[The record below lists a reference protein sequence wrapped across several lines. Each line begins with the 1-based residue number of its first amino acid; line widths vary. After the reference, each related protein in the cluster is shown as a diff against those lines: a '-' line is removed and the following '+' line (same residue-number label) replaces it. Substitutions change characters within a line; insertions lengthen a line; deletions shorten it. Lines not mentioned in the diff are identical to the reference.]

1 LEEENYSGVY
11 PRPRI
16 NKNCKNIAL
25 GTKVLNQTVVQT
37 KSHYPVLIIGAG
49 INGCG
54 TFRDLCVQRVDCLLI
69 DRTDICSGASA
80 APSRLIHGGIK
91 YLETNEFRLV
101 RESAMERN
109 RLMRNAPHYVK
120 PLEVVFPTKYW
131 FAGLK
136 DAVLGYFGFKA
147 RIKNRGALLIEIGL
161 QIYDF
166 YNRKVRALPD
176 HRFLNKSV
184 LREDF
189 PAITHEAVAAGTYYE
204 GRVTHAERLGLELV
218 LDGLAANPASAL
230 STYTEVLGQPKAGR
244 LKLKDTI
251 TGEIRE
257 VTADIVI
264 NASGAWI
271 DKVNE
276 GLGIPTQY
284 MGGSKG
290 SHLIVKHKGL
300 MEAMN
305 GRMMYFGCKDGRFNL
320 LYPFFGNALV
330 GSTDL
335 PQPDADQARTTS
347 EETDY
352 LLDMVSEIFPHI
364 KLTRDDVILTYCG
377 VRPLP
382 RANGKDIGDVSRDH
396 SIGRDVLP
404 DTQVPVLSL
413 IGGKWTTFRAFSEQS
428 CDAVLSLLG
437 RSRKVSTV
445 DLPIGGGR
453 DYPKDDTARASLV
466 AKVGETLFERYGTK
480 AQAVYDF
487 SATSQDKSL
496 SSLPSYSTGEIT
508 YICTHENVQRLADL
522 LLRRTAITMEGL
534 LTPEVIQETAFIAAQ
549 ALGWDKART
558 GSEIEYAKSEMAKR
572 SVHNAS

>member
-1 LEEENYSGVY
+1 MDNST
-11 PRPRI
+11 PRS
-16 NKNCKNIAL
+16 
-25 GTKVLNQTVVQT
+25 
-37 KSHYPVLIIGAG
+37 KSHYSVVIIGAG

-54 TFRDLCVQRVDCLLI
+54 TFLDLCLQGVDCLLI

-131 FAGLK
+131 FAGMQ
-136 DAVLGYFGFKA
+136 DAILGYLGFKA

-189 PAITHEAVAAGTYYE
+189 PAITQEAVAAGTYYE

-230 STYTEVLGQPKAGR
+230 STYTEVQGQPKAGT
-244 LKLKDTI
+244 LTLKDTI
-251 TGEIRE
+251 TGETRE
-257 VTADIVI
+257 VTADVVI
-264 NASGAWI
+264 NAGGAWI
-271 DKVNE
+271 DKVNA
-276 GLGIPTQY
+276 GLGIPSHY

-290 SHLIVKHKGL
+290 SHLIVKHEGL
-300 MEAMN
+300 MKAMN

-335 PQPDADQARTTS
+335 PQADADQARTTN

-352 LLDMVSEIFPHI
+352 LLNMVSEIFPDI
-364 KLTRDDVILTYCG
+364 SLTRDDVILSYCG

-404 DTQVPVLSL
+404 GTEVPVLSL

-428 CDAVLSLLG
+428 CDAVLTLLG
-437 RSRKVSTV
+437 RPRKVSTV
-445 DLPIGGGR
+445 ERPIGGGR
-453 DYPKDDTARASLV
+453 DYPKDDAARAILISR
-466 AKVGETLFERYGTK
+466 VGETLFERYGTK
-480 AQAVYDF
+480 ATTVRDFAV
-487 SATSQDKSL
+487 TTQDKPLTSA
-496 SSLPSYSTGEIT
+496 PSYTTGEIT
-508 YICTHENVQRLADL
+508 YICANENVRRLADL
-522 LLRRTAITMEGL
+522 LLRRTAITIEGL
-534 LTPEVIQETAFIAAQ
+534 LTNEVIQETAVIAAK

-558 GSEIEYAKSEMAKR
+558 KAEIEQAQAEMAKR
-572 SVHNAS
+572 SVHKSPLAKAA